1 MGSER
6 LLGRLAG
13 MSTVDS
19 VGSGQGAVECSW
31 EHGDGPSGSGAM
43 KLILKFFQP
52 YFTNTII
59 VL

>member
-1 MGSER
+1 
-6 LLGRLAG
+6 

-43 KLILKFFQP
+43 ELVP
-52 YFTNTII
+52 
-59 VL
+59 